1 MAKGRERIEIRKQS
15 IALLGKSLAR
25 RASRRCEL
33 CDATDSLRPY
43 DLAPKE
49 EPSLDTLLLLCSR
62 CQRLVGGEA
71 QDPRTLRFLEG
82 TVWSEIAP
90 IASVSKVVLRTIDA
104 EWARDTLE
112 MVGE

>member
-1 MAKGRERIEIRKQS
+1 MAKGRERIEARRQS

-33 CDATDSLRPY
+33 CDATESLHPY

-49 EPSLDTLLLLCSR
+49 EPSLETLLLLCPR
-62 CQRLVGGEA
+62 CQRLVDGEN

-82 TVWSEIAP
+82 TIWSEVEP
-90 IASVSKVVLRTIDA
+90 ISSASKTVLRTIDS
-104 EWARDTLE
+104 EWARETLE
-112 MVGE
+112 MVEG